1 MYMLIIR
8 SRPGEAADEYGEA
21 GGAHVHAFID
31 FADEWGAKELAKSYI
46 VEEGWI
52 PEVIVDVDWVTR
64 EELDEEART
73 AYDEATD
80 EGSSFIYE
88 MWSVDEEPP
97 PEDEGEACL

>member
-21 GGAHVHAFID
+21 SGAHVHSFID

>member
-1 MYMLIIR
+1 MNENSPNFFKIR
-8 SRPGEAADEYGEA
+8 SLC
-21 GGAHVHAFID
+21 FNQQLMFKI
-31 FADEWGAKELAKSYI
+31 I
-46 VEEGWI
+46 T

-80 EGSSFIYE
+80 EGSAFIYE